1 MSASLLNGY
10 ACMLTKEISLD
21 SKTGGHLNEQIHDNS
36 EEALPFASQA
46 ASIETV
52 SQYIDAVC
60 DFAVEDS
67 TIWYRGQRDSAWK
80 LQPSIERHEGWLK
93 HETDMLTRFRQLA
106 ASRIPSIPNDD
117 WEWLCLAQHYRLP
130 TRLLDWSENPLVGLF
145 FAVEAAPPGEPE
157 TDSNVYA
164 LDASA
169 LNRSSYGADPG
180 LLSLTS
186 ANAKLSDY
194 YPGSPDSGLRAP
206 LAVLAP
212 QTFDRIVAQ
221 SGVFTIK
228 HQLDVQNLDDSAC
241 QHIQKWVIPA
251 EKKTAIRIQ
260 LAKLGITEASVYPD
274 PDRIATL
281 IRQSFTR
288 GA

>member
-1 MSASLLNGY
+1 MNRPISANQDQDLSP
-10 ACMLTKEISLD
+10 ATMP
-21 SKTGGHLNEQIHDNS
+21 
-36 EEALPFASQA
+36 AP
-46 ASIETV
+46 IETV
-52 SQYIDAVC
+52 SDYINAVC
-60 DFAVEDS
+60 DFAVENS

-80 LQPSIERHEGWLK
+80 LQSSIERHEGWIR
-93 HETDMLTRFRQLA
+93 HEMDMLMRFRQLA
-106 ASRIPSIPNDD
+106 ASRIPVIPNDD

-145 FAVEAAPPGEPE
+145 FAVEASPPGQPE

-169 LNRSSYGADPG
+169 LNRTSYGADPG
-180 LLSLTS
+180 LLTLTS
-186 ANAKLSDY
+186 ANEKLTDY
-194 YPGSPDSGLRAP
+194 YPGRINSGVRAP
-206 LAVLAP
+206 LAVIVP

-228 HQLDVQNLDDSAC
+228 HQLDVQNLDDSAD
-241 QHIQKWVIPA
+241 QHIQRWTIPA
-251 EKKTAIRIQ
+251 EKKTTIRIQ
-260 LAKLGITEASVYPD
+260 LAKLGITEATVYPD

-281 IRQSFTR
+281 IRESFSR